1 MRVATD
7 DDGVRNEQYL
17 LIYPEPTYPRS
28 TQNVPDV
35 VGGGIDRGMSS
46 FGLEKDGSEE
56 AFQVPS
62 PITVI
67 RCLVS

>member
-1 MRVATD
+1 
-7 DDGVRNEQYL
+7 
-17 LIYPEPTYPRS
+17 LICPEPTYPRS

-56 AFQVPS
+56 ASQVPS